1 MNIRI
6 TNIQKQL
13 HKYGIDGLLITKKE
27 NRQYATGF
35 TGSAGVVLISTDRA
49 VFITDFRYVDQ
60 AKSQIKDAEIIMH
73 KGNLEEEVANQV
85 SKLNIQNSELKKTT

>member
-1 MNIRI
+1 MKL
-6 TNIQKQL
+6 TG
-13 HKYGIDGLLITKKE
+13 YLLQKKE

-35 TGSAGVVLISTDRA
+35 TGSAGAVLISADQA

-85 SKLNIQNSELKKTT
+85 SKLNIQKTWN